1 MRAEQRQRVVL
12 SGRRCLLQVQG
23 GGPAGYRRAIA
34 RTDMNSVGVSTAPC
48 GRRRWHVHRE
58 AFVLDTTHSYTTLFA
73 LSPLA
78 FIWWRCEFYRW
89 NWRNPVAPRIATRV
103 KLRILFRIW
112 ARACCMAGIGKMVC
126 PVGSVAGAAM
136 SSNTGSCWLWL
147 RPSRRIGNVRGRFGS
162 PRGA

>member
-1 MRAEQRQRVVL
+1 
-12 SGRRCLLQVQG
+12 
-23 GGPAGYRRAIA
+23 
-34 RTDMNSVGVSTAPC
+34 MNSVGVSTAPC

-112 ARACCMAGIGKMVC
+112 ARACCMAGIGKEDGLPGRQRCGCSHVEQHRL
-126 PVGSVAGAAM
+126 VLALAASV
-136 SSNTGSCWLWL
+136 S
-147 RPSRRIGNVRGRFGS
+147 
-162 PRGA
+162 